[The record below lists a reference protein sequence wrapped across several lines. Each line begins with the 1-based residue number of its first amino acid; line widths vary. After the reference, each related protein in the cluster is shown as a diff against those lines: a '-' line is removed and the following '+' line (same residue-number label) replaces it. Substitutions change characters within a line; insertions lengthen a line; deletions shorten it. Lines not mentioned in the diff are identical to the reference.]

1 MTTEPAVGVPAIV
14 PAHDMDVVRELFREY
29 QAFLGVDL
37 CFQDFER
44 ELASLPGSYAPPA
57 GAIVLATANDAVAGC
72 VGLRPLPNGACE
84 MKRMYV
90 RPAFRGSG
98 LGRALAEAV
107 VAAAVDA
114 GYRSMRL
121 DTLDTLHAAIDL
133 YRSMGFVPIEP
144 YYHNPLPGV
153 LYLEK
158 ALPGADRT

>member
-1 MTTEPAVGVPAIV
+1 MTTEPAVGAPAVVPAN
-14 PAHDMDVVRELFREY
+14 DMGVVRELFREY

-57 GAIVLATANDAVAGC
+57 GALLLAMANDAVAGC
-72 VGLRPLPNGACE
+72 VGLRPLSDGACE

-90 RPAFRGSG
+90 RPAFRGLG
-98 LGRALAEAV
+98 LGRALADAV
-107 VAAAVDA
+107 VAAAVEA

-121 DTLDTLHAAIDL
+121 DTLETLHTAIDM
-133 YRSMGFVPIEP
+133 YRSMGFAPIEP

-158 ALPGADRT
+158 ALPGTERT

>member
-1 MTTEPAVGVPAIV
+1 MTTEPAVGAPAIV
-14 PAHDMDVVRELFREY
+14 PANDMDVVRELFREY

-57 GAIVLATANDAVAGC
+57 GALLLAMADDAVAGC
-72 VGLRPLPNGACE
+72 VGLRPLDGGACE

-90 RPAFRGSG
+90 RPAFRGLG
-98 LGRALAEAV
+98 LGRALADAV
-107 VAAAVDA
+107 VAAAVEA

-121 DTLDTLHAAIDL
+121 DTLETLHTAIDM
-133 YRSMGFVPIEP
+133 YRSMGFAPIEP

-158 ALPGADRT
+158 ALPGAERT